1 MECKSVSEAVSRRIL
16 QLCRD
21 KNITVNKLATLSA
34 VTQSTVNDIINMK
47 SKNIGIV
54 TLKKLCD
61 GLQITITDFS
71 MTICSEIL
79 NRKYTDNK
87 SKPLTHITT
96 STACFIIILFTV
108 LTKHRLNLERLAV
121 SDHLPQKL
129 CCRQTDLRRVD

>member
-1 MECKSVSEAVSRRIL
+1 MGIIITERNDDNGMQICFRAVSRRIL

-61 GLQITITDFS
+61 GLQITITDFFDDD
-71 MTICSEIL
+71 MF
-79 NRKYTDNK
+79 R
-87 SKPLTHITT
+87 
-96 STACFIIILFTV
+96 
-108 LTKHRLNLERLAV
+108 NLE
-121 SDHLPQKL
+121 QEIY
-129 CCRQTDLRRVD
+129 